1 MSRYQRVGDWLVE
14 NKIITIDQRDEALRI
29 QKESKQR
36 FGEVLITLGYVSERE
51 IVDCLARQYDLPVCD
66 LDEVAPTEAA
76 LRLVSPTFALS
87 RLILPI
93 SVSPTEFHCAI
104 CDPLDIEGTDYL
116 TKALGKR
123 LVIFIAG
130 PQEIFQAIARNYSM
144 PMATSKSSEDILA
157 QIEAQRAAEVESA
170 NLPKAPKAEKKS
182 RTGQP
187 KKHKDLSQPDRAE
200 LLAAIS
206 GTGTD
211 SLWDAFSE
219 AV

>member
-14 NKIITIDQRDEALRI
+14 NKIITIEQRDEALRI
-29 QKESKQR
+29 QQESKQR
-36 FGEVLITLGYVSERE
+36 FGEVLITLGFVPERV

-66 LDEVAPTEAA
+66 LSEVNPSEAA

-87 RLILPI
+87 RLILPL

-116 TKALGKR
+116 SKAIGKR

-130 PQEIFQAIARNYSM
+130 PQEIFEAIARSYSM
-144 PMATSKSSEDILA
+144 PMSVTKSSEELVA
-157 QIEAQRAAEVESA
+157 QIESQKTNEPVTTKSAKSKRAPAPRK
-170 NLPKAPKAEKKS
+170 PKVH
-182 RTGQP
+182 G
-187 KKHKDLSQPDRAE
+187 QPDRQD

-206 GTGTD
+206 DTGTD